1 VSAGAAE
8 ARPAGPQGDRGARLR
23 DFWRRFARN
32 RSAVVGLA
40 ILCVVVAVAALA
52 PLLYPEDP
60 FSLVGRPM
68 SPPFGDF
75 ALGSDTLGRDIA
87 AGMAHGARTSLL
99 IGVVATLVAV
109 GLGVLMGG
117 LAGYYGGWIDDAL
130 MRLTEVFQTIPSF
143 IFAILLVA
151 VLTPSIANI
160 IIAIAVVSW
169 PPLARLVRGEF
180 LSMRNREFVQANVVM
195 GMLDWRIILVQILPN
210 CLSPIIVAG
219 SLLVATAILIES
231 GLSFLGLGDPNV
243 MSWGFQVGAGRT
255 VLRRAWWIVTFPGL
269 AIMLTV
275 LAINLVG
282 EGLND
287 ALNPRLRERTG

>member
-1 VSAGAAE
+1 MTAAADAPPTR
-8 ARPAGPQGDRGARLR
+8 ARRLGDL
-23 DFWRRFARN
+23 WRRFARN
-32 RSAVVGLA
+32 RSAVVGLV
-40 ILCVVVAVAALA
+40 ILTAVVALAALA
-52 PLLYPEDP
+52 PLFYPGDP
-60 FSLVGRPM
+60 FALAGRPM
-68 SPPFGDF
+68 SPPGGEFPF
-75 ALGSDTLGRDIA
+75 GSDTLGRDVA

-99 IGVVATLVAV
+99 IGVVATLVA
-109 GLGVLMGG
+109 LGVGTLMGG
-117 LAGYYGGWIDDAL
+117 LAGYYGGWIDDLL
-130 MRLTEVFQTIPSF
+130 MRITEVFQTIPSF

-151 VLTPSIANI
+151 VLTPSILNI
-160 IIAIAVVSW
+160 IVAIAVVSW
-169 PPLARLVRGEF
+169 PALARLVRGEF
-180 LSMRNREFVQANVVM
+180 LSMRGREFVQASVVM
-195 GMLDWRIILVQILPN
+195 GMPDWRIILTQVLPN

-231 GLSFLGLGDPNV
+231 GLAFLGLGDPNV

-287 ALNPRLRERTG
+287 ALNPRLREQAG